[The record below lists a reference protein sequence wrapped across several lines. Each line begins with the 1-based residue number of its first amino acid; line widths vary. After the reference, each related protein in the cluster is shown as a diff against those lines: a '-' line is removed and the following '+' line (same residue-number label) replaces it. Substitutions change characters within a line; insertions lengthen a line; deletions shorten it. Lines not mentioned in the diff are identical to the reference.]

1 MSKILDILNEIRPD
15 LDFNSEKQLV
25 DQGLLDSFDLVS
37 IISDLNDA
45 FEINIRVNDLQ
56 PENFNS
62 VEAMMALVERK
73 MNGA

>member
-1 MSKILDILNEIRPD
+1 MSKILNILSEIRPD
-15 LDFNSEKQLV
+15 LDFDSEKQLV

-37 IISDLNDA
+37 IISELNDA

>member
-37 IISDLNDA
+37 IISELNDA

>member
-1 MSKILDILNEIRPD
+1 MSKILDILSEIRPD
-15 LDFNSEKQLV
+15 LDFDSEKQLV

-37 IISDLNDA
+37 IISELNDA

-62 VEAMMALVERK
+62 VEAMIALVERK

>member
-1 MSKILDILNEIRPD
+1 MSKILDILSEIRPD
-15 LDFNSEKQLV
+15 LDFDSEKQLV

-37 IISDLNDA
+37 IISELNDA

>member
-1 MSKILDILNEIRPD
+1 MKKILEILNDIRPD
-15 LDFNSEKQLV
+15 LDFDSEKLLV

-37 IISDLNDA
+37 IISELNDA

-56 PENFNS
+56 PDNFNS

-73 MNGA
+73 MYGA

>member
-62 VEAMMALVERK
+62 VDAMTALVERK

>member
-1 MSKILDILNEIRPD
+1 MSKILDILTEIRPD
-15 LDFNSEKQLV
+15 LDFDSEKQLV

-37 IISDLNDA
+37 IISELNDA

>member
-1 MSKILDILNEIRPD
+1 MGKILDILSEIRPD
-15 LDFNSEKQLV
+15 LDFDSEKQLV

-37 IISDLNDA
+37 IISELNDA

>member
-1 MSKILDILNEIRPD
+1 MNKILEILNEIRPD
-15 LDFNSEKQLV
+15 LDFDSEKQLV
-25 DQGLLDSFDLVS
+25 AQGLLDSFDLVS
-37 IISDLNDA
+37 IISELNDV

>member
-1 MSKILDILNEIRPD
+1 MSKILDILTEIRPD

-37 IISDLNDA
+37 IISELNDA

-62 VEAMMALVERK
+62 VEAIMALVERK

>member
-1 MSKILDILNEIRPD
+1 MSKILDILSEIRPD

-37 IISDLNDA
+37 IISELNDA